1 MSSSLAI
8 LTFHSIEDR
17 RSPISFPRHLFRYG
31 LARLH
36 AQGYRSLGLS
46 EAIEFLQKGAALPQ
60 RALVITFDDG
70 YQTVYDEAF
79 PVLQEFGITATVF
92 LTSGDSGSVDPDGRL
107 SSREGRSMLS
117 WSQII
122 EMSRAGISFGAHTLT
137 HPDLRR
143 LTPERME
150 AEICESQ
157 AIIEDVLQRP
167 VTSFAYPFGL
177 FDARSRE
184 IVRKHFSCACTS
196 RLGLVTSASDLFAL
210 ERVETYYFRSKFLF
224 NLMLTGFFPWYLMAR
239 NIPRRI
245 RYAFDFADGPRE

>member
-17 RSPISFPRHLFRYG
+17 RSAISFPPHLFRYG
-31 LARLH
+31 LAKLR

-70 YQTVYDEAF
+70 YGTVYDEAF

-92 LTSGDSGSVDPDGRL
+92 LTTGDSRSIDPDGRL
-107 SSREGRSMLS
+107 SSREDRSMLS
-117 WSQII
+117 WRQII

-143 LTPERME
+143 LAPERME
-150 AEICESQ
+150 AEICESKE
-157 AIIEDVLQRP
+157 IIEDVLQRP

-184 IVRKHFSCACTS
+184 IVRKHFSCACTT
-196 RLGLVTSASDLFAL
+196 RLGLVTPASDLFAL

-224 NLMLTGFFPWYLMAR
+224 DLMLTGCLPWYLKAR
-239 NIPRRI
+239 SIPRRI
-245 RYAFDFADGPRE
+245 RSAFDRITGLN